1 MIQFYCHNWEIW
13 FLFFFFSEIG
23 LNCSFCDSQQKEL
36 NQTLMKIFA
45 SRETSSLNKQTEK
58 IEIIFLL
65 ILILNHASVD
75 GAFISMFHLFGEIQ
89 GGVKVLL
96 MGGENTQLLQLSE
109 T

>member
-1 MIQFYCHNWEIW
+1 
-13 FLFFFFSEIG
+13 
-23 LNCSFCDSQQKEL
+23 
-36 NQTLMKIFA
+36 MKIFA